1 MIGPQKPLVN
11 LLYLLGRCKNHFC
24 GTKTEE
30 LVVLPNFHQLVVN
43 FCFYGQ
49 ILGIFWASMTL
60 QKYSRE
66 SGGVTR
72 DVE

>member
-1 MIGPQKPLVN
+1 VEL
-11 LLYLLGRCKNHFC
+11 
-24 GTKTEE
+24 EE
-30 LVVLPNFHQLVVN
+30 FPNFHQLVGGG
-43 FCFYGQ
+43 FWFFW
-49 ILGIFWASMTL
+49 GIFWASMTL